1 MLLALH
7 KMDSSHLLLQG
18 MNVEK
23 EDGSGRKRSVDRY
36 VERAIFRFG
45 GENELPRCPSF
56 ESEVDRD
63 AES

>member
-1 MLLALH
+1 
-7 KMDSSHLLLQG
+7 

-45 GENELPRCPSF
+45 GENELPRCTSF